1 MELQDIASA
10 CVKCGKCIPACTTYQ
25 LHRDE
30 VHSPR
35 GFLESIYQYTQGN
48 LTLDA
53 SLQNVLDTC
62 FLCNHCV
69 SSCPISLPIDG
80 AIEQMRMRAKKSFFK
95 RFYFF
100 LLRHRWCMDWVFRL
114 VAFIPPCAFRGGGS
128 SLFKLQF
135 AKKPFLKRYARYVG
149 VIKAISL
156 KESAPKDVG
165 RQGVAKM
172 HAGQF
177 ETLAGCGEERRGQ
190 NKAEQKEQS
199 NPAQNLK
206 KQRVGIFIG
215 CLGNYNYPSIGES
228 LLKILEILG
237 IEVLLPKQ
245 ECCGAPAYFGGDL
258 ETSLLLVQRNIA
270 HLESL
275 VDEVDAI
282 LIPEATC
289 AAVMLKD
296 WGKIL
301 RLGGVG
307 EEWQARLSRL
317 MPKMSMATPWLY
329 HATSLPMLLACCGK
343 QDLTF
348 TYHDPC
354 HAAGVLG
361 ITQEP
366 RALLAEN
373 FHFYPLEDSTQCCGF
388 GGVGIQ
394 MGHSAL
400 ARRVGARKVDAIL
413 ASGASVVSAECSA
426 CRVQIS
432 ASLAK
437 TLPKEK
443 PYFAHPLELI
453 AKALESLPRET

>member
-10 CVKCGKCIPACTTYQ
+10 CVKCGKCIPTCTTYQ
-25 LHRDE
+25 LHKDE

-48 LTLDA
+48 LALDA
-53 SLQNVLDTC
+53 SLQDALDTC

-80 AIEQMRMRAKKSFFK
+80 AIEQMRMRAKKSLFK

-114 VAFIPPCAFRGGGS
+114 VAFIPPCAFRGSGS
-128 SLFKLQF
+128 GLLGLRF

-149 VIKAISL
+149 
-156 KESAPKDVG
+156 
-165 RQGVAKM
+165 QGVVRSRAERSEI
-172 HAGQF
+172 GQS
-177 ETLAGCGEERRGQ
+177 GVGQ
-190 NKAEQKEQS
+190 NKAGQSVVGRSSTEGSERGKAGQKARLE
-199 NPAQNLK
+199 QNLK

-215 CLGNYNYPSIGES
+215 CLGNYNYPSMGES
-228 LLKILEILG
+228 LLEILEILG

-270 HLESL
+270 HLESIIN
-275 VDEVDAI
+275 EVDAI

-296 WGKIL
+296 WGEIL
-301 RLGGVG
+301 RLSRAG

-317 MPKMSMATPWLY
+317 TPKMSMATPWLY
-329 HATSLPMLLACCGK
+329 HATALPALLARCGK
-343 QDLTF
+343 QDLIF

-366 RALLAEN
+366 RALLGAN
-373 FHFYPLEDSTQCCGF
+373 YRFLPLEDSTRCCGF

-400 ARRVGARKVDAIL
+400 ARRAGERKADAIL

-426 CRVQIS
+426 CRVQIT

-437 TLPKEK
+437 SSTKEK
-443 PYFAHPLELI
+443 PAFAHPLELI
-453 AKALESLPRET
+453 AKALESLPKEA

>member
-10 CVKCGKCIPACTTYQ
+10 CVKCGKCIPTCTTYQ
-25 LHRDE
+25 LHKDE

-48 LTLDA
+48 LALDA
-53 SLQNVLDTC
+53 SLQDALDTC

-100 LLRHRWCMDWVFRL
+100 LLRHRWCMDWVFRF
-114 VAFIPPCAFRGGGS
+114 VAFIPPCAFRGSGS
-128 SLFKLQF
+128 GLLGLRF
-135 AKKPFLKRYARYVG
+135 AKKPFLNRYARYVG
-149 VIKAISL
+149 
-156 KESAPKDVG
+156 
-165 RQGVAKM
+165 QGVVRSRAEWSEIEQS
-172 HAGQF
+172 GV
-177 ETLAGCGEERRGQ
+177 EQ
-190 NKAEQKEQS
+190 NKAGQSVVGRSSTEGSERGKAGQKEH
-199 NPAQNLK
+199 PAQNPK

-215 CLGNYNYPSIGES
+215 CLGNYNYPSMGES

-237 IEVLLPKQ
+237 IEALLPKQ
-245 ECCGAPAYFGGDL
+245 ECCGAPACFGGDL

-270 HLESL
+270 HLESIIN
-275 VDEVDAI
+275 EVDAI

-296 WGKIL
+296 WGEIL
-301 RLGGVG
+301 RLSRAG
-307 EEWQARLSRL
+307 EQWQARLSHL
-317 MPKMSMATPWLY
+317 TPKMSMATPWLY
-329 HATSLPMLLACCGK
+329 HATALPKLLARCGK

-366 RALLAEN
+366 RALLGAN
-373 FHFYPLEDSTQCCGF
+373 YRFLPLEDSTRCCGF

-400 ARRVGARKVDAIL
+400 ARRAGGKKADAIL

-426 CRVQIS
+426 CRVQIT

-437 TLPKEK
+437 SSAKEK
-443 PYFAHPLELI
+443 PAFAHPLELI
-453 AKALESLPRET
+453 AKALESLPKED

>member
-10 CVKCGKCIPACTTYQ
+10 CVKCGKCIPTCTTYQ
-25 LHRDE
+25 LHKDE

-48 LTLDA
+48 LALDA
-53 SLQNVLDTC
+53 SLQDALDTC

-80 AIEQMRMRAKKSFFK
+80 AIEQMRMRAKKSLFK

-100 LLRHRWCMDWVFRL
+100 LLRHRWCMDWVFRF
-114 VAFIPPCAFRGGGS
+114 VAFIPPCAFRGSGS
-128 SLFKLQF
+128 GLLGLQF
-135 AKKPFLKRYARYVG
+135 AKKPFLNRYARYVG
-149 VIKAISL
+149 
-156 KESAPKDVG
+156 
-165 RQGVAKM
+165 QGVVRSRAERSEI
-172 HAGQF
+172 GQS
-177 ETLAGCGEERRGQ
+177 RVGQ
-190 NKAEQKEQS
+190 NKAGQSVVGRSSTEGSERGKAGQKEH
-199 NPAQNLK
+199 PAQNPK

-215 CLGNYNYPSIGES
+215 CLGNYNYPSMGES

-270 HLESL
+270 HLESIIN
-275 VDEVDAI
+275 EVDAI

-296 WGKIL
+296 WGEIL
-301 RLGGVG
+301 QLGRAG

-317 MPKMSMATPWLY
+317 TPKMSMATPWLY
-329 HATSLPMLLACCGK
+329 HATALPVLLARCGK

-366 RALLAEN
+366 RALLGAN
-373 FHFYPLEDSTQCCGF
+373 YRFSPLEDSTRCCGF

-400 ARRVGARKVDAIL
+400 ARRAGERKADAIL

-426 CRVQIS
+426 CRVQIT
-432 ASLAK
+432 ASLGK
-437 TLPKEK
+437 SPTKEK
-443 PYFAHPLELI
+443 PAFAHPLELI
-453 AKALESLPRET
+453 AKALESLPKEG

>member
-10 CVKCGKCIPACTTYQ
+10 CVKCGKCIPTCTTYQ
-25 LHRDE
+25 LHKDE

-48 LTLDA
+48 LALDA
-53 SLQNVLDTC
+53 SLQNALDTC

-100 LLRHRWCMDWVFRL
+100 LLRHRWCMDWVFRF
-114 VAFIPPCAFRGGGS
+114 VAFIPPCAFRGSGS
-128 SLFKLQF
+128 GLLGLQF
-135 AKKPFLKRYARYVG
+135 AKKPFLKQYARYVG
-149 VIKAISL
+149 
-156 KESAPKDVG
+156 
-165 RQGVAKM
+165 QGVVRSRAERSEIGQSGVEQNGAGRSGAEGSERDK
-172 HAGQF
+172 AGQ
-177 ETLAGCGEERRGQ
+177 
-190 NKAEQKEQS
+190 KARLE
-199 NPAQNLK
+199 QNLK

-215 CLGNYNYPSIGES
+215 CLGNYNYPSMGES

-237 IEVLLPKQ
+237 VEVLLPKQ

-270 HLESL
+270 HLESIIN
-275 VDEVDAI
+275 EVDVI

-296 WGKIL
+296 WGEIL
-301 RLGGVG
+301 RLGRVG

-317 MPKMSMATPWLY
+317 IPKMSMATPWLY
-329 HATSLPMLLACCGK
+329 HATALPKLLARCGK

-366 RALLAEN
+366 RALLGAN
-373 FHFYPLEDSTQCCGF
+373 YRFLPLEDSTRCCGF

-400 ARRVGARKVDAIL
+400 ARRAGERKADAIL
-413 ASGASVVSAECSA
+413 ASGAGVVSAECSA
-426 CRVQIS
+426 CRVQIT

-437 TLPKEK
+437 SPTKEK
-443 PYFAHPLELI
+443 PAFAHPLELI
-453 AKALESLPRET
+453 AKALESLPKED

>member
-10 CVKCGKCIPACTTYQ
+10 CVKCGKCIPTCTTYQ
-25 LHRDE
+25 LHKDE

-48 LTLDA
+48 LALDA
-53 SLQNVLDTC
+53 SLQNALDTC

-80 AIEQMRMRAKKSFFK
+80 AIEQMRMRAKKSLFK

-100 LLRHRWCMDWVFRL
+100 LLRHRWCMDWVFRF
-114 VAFIPPCAFRGGGS
+114 VAFIPPCAFKGS
-128 SLFKLQF
+128 GSGLLGLRF

-149 VIKAISL
+149 QGVVRSRAERSEIGQNRAGQSV
-156 KESAPKDVG
+156 VG
-165 RQGVAKM
+165 RSSTEGSERGKV
-172 HAGQF
+172 GQ
-177 ETLAGCGEERRGQ
+177 
-190 NKAEQKEQS
+190 KARLE
-199 NPAQNLK
+199 QNLK

-215 CLGNYNYPSIGES
+215 CLGNYNYPSMGES

-237 IEVLLPKQ
+237 VEVLLPKQ

-270 HLESL
+270 HLESIIN
-275 VDEVDAI
+275 EVDAI
-282 LIPEATC
+282 LMPEATC

-301 RLGGVG
+301 QLGRAG

-317 MPKMSMATPWLY
+317 IPKMSMATPWLY
-329 HATSLPMLLACCGK
+329 HATALPVLLARCGK

-366 RALLAEN
+366 RALLGAN
-373 FHFYPLEDSTQCCGF
+373 YRFSPLEDSTRCCGF

-400 ARRVGARKVDAIL
+400 ARRAGERKADAIL

-426 CRVQIS
+426 CRVQIT
-432 ASLAK
+432 ASLGK
-437 TLPKEK
+437 SPTKEK
-443 PYFAHPLELI
+443 PAFAHPLELI
-453 AKALESLPRET
+453 AKALESLPKEA

>member
-10 CVKCGKCIPACTTYQ
+10 CVKCGKCIPTCTTYQ
-25 LHRDE
+25 LHKDE

-53 SLQNVLDTC
+53 SLQNALDTC

-80 AIEQMRMRAKKSFFK
+80 AIEQMRMRAKKSLFK

-100 LLRHRWCMDWVFRL
+100 LLRHRWCMDWVFRF
-114 VAFIPPCAFRGGGS
+114 VAFIPPCAFRGSGS
-128 SLFKLQF
+128 NLLGLRF
-135 AKKPFLKRYARYVG
+135 AKKPFLNRYACYVG
-149 VIKAISL
+149 QGAVGSRAERSEIGQNRAGQSV
-156 KESAPKDVG
+156 VG
-165 RQGVAKM
+165 RSSTEGSERGK
-172 HAGQF
+172 AGQ
-177 ETLAGCGEERRGQ
+177 
-190 NKAEQKEQS
+190 KARLE
-199 NPAQNLK
+199 QNLK

-215 CLGNYNYPSIGES
+215 CLGNYNYPSMGES

-237 IEVLLPKQ
+237 IGVLLPKQ

-270 HLESL
+270 HLESIIN
-275 VDEVDAI
+275 EVDAI

-296 WGKIL
+296 WGEIL
-301 RLGGVG
+301 QLGRAG

-317 MPKMSMATPWLY
+317 IPKMSMATPWLY
-329 HATSLPMLLACCGK
+329 HATALPVLLARCGK

-366 RALLAEN
+366 RALLGAN
-373 FHFYPLEDSTQCCGF
+373 YRFLPLEDSTRCCGF

-400 ARRVGARKVDAIL
+400 ARRAGERKADAIL
-413 ASGASVVSAECSA
+413 ASGAGVVSAECSA
-426 CRVQIS
+426 CRVQIT

-437 TLPKEK
+437 SSAKEK
-443 PYFAHPLELI
+443 PAFAHPLELI
-453 AKALESLPRET
+453 AKALESLPKEA